1 MLGMGLWTAA
11 QTRDICPAVVAVGAA
26 RPTSADRPAMASLPN
41 APFMRPASLC
51 AAALAVLSPALQGCA
66 PTRKAP
72 AAASSPTPAA
82 PQPIARVPVTEPTG
96 MPLSTTARSVPAARG
111 KTLAV
116 RVDDPELVDEFNNIF
131 ATGDLYLAGW
141 PSEEGLK
148 RLAARGVKRI
158 VALKTP
164 DEVMHAR
171 GYDARAVAKQLGM
184 ELVVLPVRPDTYSP
198 ADVDAFAKAINES
211 NGPVLVHCGS
221 ASTSAMVWSGYLA
234 RQPDA
239 TTEGVM
245 GAARGAGLLE
255 GPMADAAE
263 RVANEIIGAKPAPKP
278 RSGPSAI
285 PSAVPEK

>member
-1 MLGMGLWTAA
+1 
-11 QTRDICPAVVAVGAA
+11 
-26 RPTSADRPAMASLPN
+26 
-41 APFMRPASLC
+41 
-51 AAALAVLSPALQGCA
+51 
-66 PTRKAP
+66 
-72 AAASSPTPAA
+72 
-82 PQPIARVPVTEPTG
+82 
-96 MPLSTTARSVPAARG
+96 MPLSTTARSAPAARG
-111 KTLAV
+111 NTLAV

-171 GYDARAVAKQLGM
+171 GYDPRAVAKQLGM